1 MCSWDL
7 NSPWDWD
14 ASAEMCL
21 PAASIGVMSAE
32 GALDDPSIFARAIAH
47 VHAER
52 ERLAAHVQDAR
63 ALKKAKRDEGRLLT
77 NEERAMVKGR

>member
-1 MCSWDL
+1 
-7 NSPWDWD
+7 
-14 ASAEMCL
+14 
-21 PAASIGVMSAE
+21 MSAE